1 MTTSA
6 YYAGIAIIEV
16 HADNSV
22 TIESISVTEGECT
35 LSGAWNFDI
44 TENEKI
50 STVLSGKRIIPIGDK
65 NALNKLSLIGEIVIV
80 DVLPFLNDAKNAAK
94 EALLAYE
101 AFKSENPTKRKKLV
115 APEFYDWPIHID
127 FNLSS
132 EYLESIGKMATPLGT
147 PENFRK
153 TLSAARLV
161 KHLVEMWHLDEQE
174 RNNRKYV
181 EGDDAKMTILPES
194 WLGQTKSLNT

>member
-16 HADNSV
+16 HTDNSV

-80 DVLPFLNDAKNAAK
+80 DVLPFLSDAKNAAS

-127 FNLSS
+127 FNLSA

-161 KHLVEMWHLDEQE
+161 KHLVEMWHQDEQE

-181 EGDDAKMTILPES
+181 EGDDAKMTILPDS
-194 WLGQTKSLNT
+194 WLGQA